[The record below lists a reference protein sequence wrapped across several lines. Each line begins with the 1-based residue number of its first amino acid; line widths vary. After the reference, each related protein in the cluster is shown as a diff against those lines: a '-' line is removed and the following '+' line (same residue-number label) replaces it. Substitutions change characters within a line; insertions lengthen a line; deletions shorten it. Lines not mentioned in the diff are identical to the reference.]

1 MAADAA
7 AQTEF
12 PGSELSQCERA
23 AVARA
28 GPPPTAADYT
38 GAQASDTL
46 LHSVLLTRTAG
57 LCALVTQLPSNS
69 VRPTVCKKACHAAAE
84 AQFM

>member
-12 PGSELSQCERA
+12 PGSELSHSERA

-28 GPPPTAADYT
+28 GPPPTAADYS
-38 GAQASDTL
+38 GVAQASDTL
-46 LHSVLLTRTAG
+46 LHSVLLTRAAG
-57 LCALVTQLPSNS
+57 SSSLVT
-69 VRPTVCKKACHAAAE
+69 
-84 AQFM
+84 